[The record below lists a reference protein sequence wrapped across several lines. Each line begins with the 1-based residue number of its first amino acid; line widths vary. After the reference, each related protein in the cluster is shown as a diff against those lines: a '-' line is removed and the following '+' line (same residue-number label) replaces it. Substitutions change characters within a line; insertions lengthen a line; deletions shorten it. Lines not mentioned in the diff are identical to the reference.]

1 MRQFVIDC
9 NQTVTMCRKQSFED
23 LAKKKQNNR
32 LKQKTWLTIGRISP
46 YSNLRKL
53 LEEFN
58 LKVFRY

>member
-23 LAKKKQNNR
+23 LAKKKKKNNR

-46 YSNLRKL
+46 YSKKGKTIRKI
-53 LEEFN
+53 
-58 LKVFRY
+58 